1 MVFKPQELP
10 RRARFPLA
18 WGRMGLTGPD
28 TAPRPINTC
37 EPSKITKT
45 LADSR
50 ADDLWNI
57 LMISHQHINN
67 RDQMGF
73 DGRMFENGVYLQV
86 AIYIPGQ

>member
-1 MVFKPQELP
+1 MVYGRYNELVNGVYKPTYN
-10 RRARFPLA
+10 
-18 WGRMGLTGPD
+18 WG
-28 TAPRPINTC
+28 APSC
-37 EPSKITKT
+37 
-45 LADSR
+45 R